1 VEELNRRYLAGEKI
15 DIEPLVAAEVCSCH
29 VALPYTFEAIAAYQ
43 EHFACWGIEKE
54 NTPDRPYFD
63 IAVKRISAKL
73 KRNQLFD

>member
-1 VEELNRRYLAGEKI
+1 MRYLCR
-15 DIEPLVAAEVCSCH
+15 LVCPPGGIILDPFLGSGS
-29 VALPYTFEAIAAYQ
+29 TAIAAYQ